1 MLKTSVRT
9 AAAAM
14 AVVTVCALWPA
25 PVWADDFGD
34 IVHHIEV
41 RYHVHHNYGF
51 LMAFAGLT
59 VKVWQGSGVKDLK
72 IALFE
77 DQNVFQSDPDTEL
90 EDILRSTGQAGWQPM
105 VKNYSRKSGDRVYIY
120 AQPQTQGKDI
130 KLLIINI
137 ERSEAEVIQVKIDP
151 DKLEKF
157 IEHHEHHQHHE
168 HHVHEDVM

>member
-1 MLKTSVRT
+1 MLKTNLRIV
-9 AAAAM
+9 AAAM
-14 AVVTVCALWPA
+14 AAAVAFTLWPTPA
-25 PVWADDFGD
+25 FADDFND

-41 RYHVHHNYGF
+41 RYHVHRNYPF

-77 DQNVFQSDPDTEL
+77 DQSVFQSDPDAEL
-90 EDILRSTGQAGWQPM
+90 DEILRNTGQNGWQPM
-105 VKNYSRKSGDRVYIY
+105 VKNYSHKSGNRVYIY

-130 KLLIINI
+130 KLLIVNI
-137 ERSEAEVIQVKIDP
+137 ERNEAEVIQVKIDP

-157 IEHHEHHQHHE
+157 IENNEHHEHHG
-168 HHVHEDVM
+168 HEDMM

>member
-1 MLKTSVRT
+1 MQKTNLRIV
-9 AAAAM
+9 AAAM
-14 AVVTVCALWPA
+14 AVAIAFTLWPTA
-25 PVWADDFGD
+25 AFADDFGD

-41 RYHVHHNYGF
+41 RYHVHRNYAF

-59 VKVWQGSGVKDLK
+59 VKFWPGSGVKDVK

-90 EDILRSTGQAGWQPM
+90 EDILRNTGKAGWQPM

-120 AQPQTQGKDI
+120 AQPPDEGKDV
-130 KLLIINI
+130 KLLIVNI
-137 ERSEAEVIQVKIDP
+137 ERNEAEVIQVKINP

-157 IEHHEHHQHHE
+157 IEHSEHHEPHGHQ
-168 HHVHEDVM
+168 DMM